1 MEISD
6 YKNDRNY
13 LFVVLKHIYRM
24 NSLLCGAI
32 WVCLK
37 RFGDWVELGQEEI
50 LKIRFEPYIPKPFYL
65 KRCH

>member
-37 RFGDWVELGQEEI
+37 GLVIGWSWVKTNFKDQI
-50 LKIRFEPYIPKPFYL
+50 
-65 KRCH
+65 